1 MQSSQRSGEPRESR
15 TGFKESLRL
24 HIQPTGTKQKGGKSV
39 SSVCLRRDAVEDLK
53 ADKVVRKRTAKSKV
67 KRGGGGGGGLRLKRD
82 AALVELRAE
91 RGKKDVMA
99 LVSERPENQRG
110 TDETK
115 FSSKGLKLLLI
126 NDRDSNFLPIVS
138 LNSSPFEVVR
148 TQSLT
153 LCSLA
158 TKLRLSVNFFNMNM
172 GCWEPFLERFSFV
185 LLELEDYKSKV
196 SSLDLNF
203 ATPINMNMTEKLV
216 ENVQE
221 SYKSWKICQEDYKL
235 FEQQSTLAARNLAK
249 EEDSILETELLQLSS
264 SLLEEDNPY
273 APRLSVVDQRL
284 R

>member
-1 MQSSQRSGEPRESR
+1 MFGHQNSSTFWQQLLETFSHTFTS
-15 TGFKESLRL
+15 
-24 HIQPTGTKQKGGKSV
+24 
-39 SSVCLRRDAVEDLK
+39 AEDLK
-53 ADKVVRKRTAKSKV
+53 ASKTSMRKTKTMKLKLKICDS
-67 KRGGGGGGGLRLKRD
+67 GLRLKRD
-82 AALVELRAE
+82 AVLVELRAE

-99 LVSERPENQRG
+99 LVAERPENQRG
-110 TDETK
+110 IDETK
-115 FSSKGLKLLLI
+115 YSSKGLKLLLI

-138 LNSSPFEVVR
+138 LNSSPFEVIW
-148 TQSLT
+148 TQNLT

-158 TKLRLSVNFFNMNM
+158 AQLRLSVNFFNMNM
-172 GCWEPFLERFSFV
+172 GCWEPFLERFGFA
-185 LLELEDYKSKV
+185 LLQLEDYSSKM

-203 ATPINMNMTEKLV
+203 GSPINMNMTEKLV

-235 FEQQSTLAARNLAK
+235 FEQQSTLAASRSLRQ